1 MRLQQGFSF
10 VVALAAILSATG
22 CSDEPPESEG
32 AGGQAGH
39 GSTTTTSAGGDGGGG
54 AGGNGG
60 GGGGGGESGGGG
72 EDAAADFALL
82 VVPATVDIPY
92 DGLTAVE
99 LSIRR
104 INGFDEPIEVIV
116 NAPPEGLV
124 VTPLEIPPGA
134 SSSAL
139 EVGASGE
146 LAVGTTFNLELVG
159 RADNLLRFAAVA
171 ATVVSAEP

>member
-54 AGGNGG
+54 AGGSGG
-60 GGGGGGESGGGG
+60 GGGGA
-72 EDAAADFALL
+72 DAAADFALL
-82 VVPATVDIPY
+82 VVPAFVDIPY
-92 DGLTAVE
+92 DALTAVE

-104 INGFDEPIEVIV
+104 FNGFDEPIEVIV

-139 EVGASGE
+139 EVGASGA
-146 LAVGTTFNLELVG
+146 LTVGTTFNLEIVG
-159 RADNLLRFAAVA
+159 RSDDLLRFAAVA